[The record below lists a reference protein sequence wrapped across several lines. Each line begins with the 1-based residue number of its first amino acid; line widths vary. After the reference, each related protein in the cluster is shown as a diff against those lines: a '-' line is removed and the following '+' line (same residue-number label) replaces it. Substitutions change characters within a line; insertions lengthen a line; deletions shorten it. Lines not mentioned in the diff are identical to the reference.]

1 RKFQDPE
8 CEPQEASRHPMA
20 DRLTQLQDALDQV
33 QFRPTSVEKKPQ
45 KLAPTDIVRQESN
58 NEVDQK
64 QNQSH
69 VDSLPDDVFRAA
81 QLELARDLIIKEQ
94 QIEALIS
101 VLPGLENSEKDQEDT
116 LRQLDAELK
125 GLESKRNQAFI
136 EKQNLIKQLDEI
148 ITSIKRP

>member
-1 RKFQDPE
+1 
-8 CEPQEASRHPMA
+8 MA
-20 DRLTQLQDALDQV
+20 DRLTQLQDALDQLV
-33 QFRPTSVEKKPQ
+33 NQFIASLFYINKHHSPKKLGPN
-45 KLAPTDIVRQESN
+45 DIVRQESN
-58 NEVDQK
+58 TESDQK
-64 QNQSH
+64 QSQSM
-69 VDSLPDDVFRAA
+69 VDSLPEDIFRAA

-125 GLESKRNQAFI
+125 GLESKSLQAFI
-136 EKQNLIKQLDEI
+136 EKQDLIKQLDEI